1 MREGVEARAM
11 RINGKRTT
19 LCLEPEI
26 WAGIDAVAE
35 RNGDSWAT
43 WVHYALEH
51 RPSIM
56 SRTTWV
62 RVALVNELLAKLAAA
77 EAGFTEDMV

>member
-11 RINGKRTT
+11 RIDGKRTT
-19 LCLEPEI
+19 LCLEPQV
-26 WAGIDAVAE
+26 WAGIDAVAQ

-43 WVHYALEH
+43 WVSYALEYK
-51 RPSIM
+51 PDIM
-56 SRTTWV
+56 SRTAWV
-62 RVALVNELLAKLAAA
+62 RVALVNELMGKLAAA